1 MEKCRMNYQGVRPYY
16 PPNRE
21 MPARDNCRR
30 TPCGCNC
37 NCDMVDNT
45 SIYEHADKL
54 PLTMAYVP
62 MQKFKTTFELCKALQ
77 MGTISLNFASHSVER
92 EVDVDEG
99 MQTQQIPVNA
109 ADQ

>member
-37 NCDMVDNT
+37 KGDMVDNT
-45 SIYEHADKL
+45 PIYEHADKL
-54 PLTMAYVP
+54 PLTMAYVS

-77 MGTISLNFASHSVER
+77 MGTIFPELCKPFCGKR
-92 EVDVDEG
+92 G
-99 MQTQQIPVNA
+99 GCR
-109 ADQ
+109 

>member
-21 MPARDNCRR
+21 MPARDNCGRR
-30 TPCGCNC
+30 TPCGC

-62 MQKFKTTFELCKALQ
+62 MQKYKKH
-77 MGTISLNFASHSVER
+77 LNFAKACRWEPSSLNCASHSAER
-92 EVDVDEG
+92 EVAVDER
-99 MQTQQIPVNA
+99 MQTQ
-109 ADQ
+109 

>member
-1 MEKCRMNYQGVRPYY
+1 MEKCRMNYQGVRPYS

-21 MPARDNCRR
+21 MPARNNCGRR
-30 TPCGCNC
+30 TPCGC

-54 PLTMAYVP
+54 RLPWHMCQCRNLKPPLNCVKHCRWEP
-62 MQKFKTTFELCKALQ
+62 S
-77 MGTISLNFASHSVER
+77 SLNCANHSVER
-92 EVDVDEG
+92 EVAVDER
-99 MQTQQIPVNA
+99 MQTQQSAVNA

>member
-45 SIYEHADKL
+45 SIY
-54 PLTMAYVP
+54 VP
-62 MQKFKTTFELCKALQ
+62 MQKFKTTFELCKSLQ
-77 MGTISLNFASHSVER
+77 MGTIFPELCKPFCGKR
-92 EVDVDEG
+92 G
-99 MQTQQIPVNA
+99 GCR
-109 ADQ
+109 

>member
-77 MGTISLNFASHSVER
+77 MGTIFPELCKPFCGNR
-92 EVDVDEG
+92 G
-99 MQTQQIPVNA
+99 GCR
-109 ADQ
+109 

>member
-1 MEKCRMNYQGVRPYY
+1 MEKCRMNYQGVRPYS

-21 MPARDNCRR
+21 MPARNNCGRR
-30 TPCGCNC
+30 TPCGC

-62 MQKFKTTFELCKALQ
+62 MQKFKTTFELCKHCRWEPS
-77 MGTISLNFASHSVER
+77 SLNCANHSVER
-92 EVDVDEG
+92 EVAVDER
-99 MQTQQIPVNA
+99 MQTQQSAVNA

>member
-1 MEKCRMNYQGVRPYY
+1 MEKCRMNYQGVRPYS

-21 MPARDNCRR
+21 MPARNNCGRR
-30 TPCGCNC
+30 TPCGC

-62 MQKFKTTFELCKALQ
+62 MQKFKTTFEPVSYTHLTLP
-77 MGTISLNFASHSVER
+77 TILLV
-92 EVDVDEG
+92 
-99 MQTQQIPVNA
+99 
-109 ADQ
+109 